1 MENIL
6 DLEAVGIPLADDNS
20 RCKVLLTARS
30 QDVLSCKMDCQHNSF
45 VDILNKKEA
54 WSLFKKMAGDCIENS
69 ELKSVA
75 TDIVKECAGLP
86 IAIVPVAKALKNKS
100 LYEWRNALRQLQR
113 PFLRSFSGTQAVA
126 YSTVELSY
134 NHLEGREL
142 KETLLLIGY
151 SFICCVEDLLCY
163 GMGLALFQN
172 INTLE
177 EARDRALTLVDKL
190 KNPCLLLDGVT
201 SEWFAMHDV
210 VRDVA
215 ISIASRDQ
223 HVFVVDNDVV
233 PQIKWPDKDKLK
245 VCTAISLNNSNIS
258 ELPQELECPHREYF
272 SIGSD
277 PSLRIPHDIFTE
289 MTELRVLNF
298 TTMHLKPLPSS
309 LGLLHNLQTLS
320 LDDCKLGD
328 IAIIGDLKKLEI
340 LTLQGSH
347 METLVEEI
355 GQLTQLKGLDLSN
368 CFKL

>member
-1 MENIL
+1 
-6 DLEAVGIPLADDNS
+6 
-20 RCKVLLTARS
+20 
-30 QDVLSCKMDCQHNSF
+30 
-45 VDILNKKEA
+45 
-54 WSLFKKMAGDCIENS
+54 
-69 ELKSVA
+69 
-75 TDIVKECAGLP
+75 
-86 IAIVPVAKALKNKS
+86 
-100 LYEWRNALRQLQR
+100 
-113 PFLRSFSGTQAVA
+113 
-126 YSTVELSY
+126 
-134 NHLEGREL
+134 
-142 KETLLLIGY
+142 
-151 SFICCVEDLLCY
+151 
-163 GMGLALFQN
+163 MGLALFQN
-172 INTLE
+172 IYTLE

-190 KNPCLLLDGVT
+190 KNSCLLLDGVT

-223 HVFVVDNDVV
+223 HGFVVDNDVV
-233 PQIKWPDKDKLK
+233 PQIKWLDKDKLK

-258 ELPQELECPHREYF
+258 ELPQELECPHLEYF

-277 PSLRIPHDIFTE
+277 PSLRIPNNIFTE

-340 LTLQGSH
+340 LTLRGSH

-355 GQLTQLKGLDLSN
+355 GQLTQLKGWT
-368 CFKL
+368 